1 MKRNL
6 YLKTTSIVIS
16 TFVIM
21 IMSLFTHVLNVKAE
35 GNFVVRDIATNGE
48 VTTID
53 SYATFEQAYSV
64 MLNYQ
69 NGVITHQSSLSP
81 TKIIAMTRGIAV
93 SYSFRYGSL
102 TDGVYRTNQ
111 TMTITQFATTTAN
124 QKDTYVASHYDM
136 QYINTVSYNAANGNG
151 RVHVVMAGFDGYA
164 DLHQLDLIPLV
175 YLENNLS
182 IQLGGNTFDP
192 TYEYAFTL
200 ETPQQVRY
208 VVSGNELIFQRWSFY
223 SGIIRSNVAIGLKAD
238 WMVDGAIYYSY
249 DLNTFY
255 HDRALTD
262 LAGVYYNYY
271 QYLPLRSKTNISTA
285 QLDAYLLTKKDSGLM
300 KDNANLFI
308 NAQNTYGVNALL
320 LYAIAAQESNYGTSA
335 IAIRTNNLFGINAID
350 SDPSQATTFPSVEAC
365 INDMAGWFLRR
376 YMDINDWRFF
386 GSHLGTKESGFN
398 VKYASDPYWG
408 LQIAAIAY
416 NIDRTYDLV
425 DYQYYGVGIIN
436 EYNVPIKKEANSSS
450 SNWYTSAYGAT
461 YQQDFTVILNQIE
474 NGFYQIP
481 TTNPITGGV
490 MTSLNTTRE
499 IYGFIESIGYIDT
512 SKITLLSNS
521 RYYETLGLNPITSVL
536 YPEYI
541 SDGNVL
547 KINNFSFD
555 TDGLDISGFGFNKGI
570 GILNSTNV
578 NHTLVFVNTETAIE
592 TIFDLDDDLI
602 NTTIDQTYPIKDLSF
617 GLSTFIKDNID
628 LSTLANGEYEVL
640 IRVSYNRFL
649 EPFDVN
655 INLETIPDISPT
667 TSALV
672 FSENEDKLY
681 LTVNNIIEGELAT
694 SIRAFTWGTEENSDL
709 LFLQGIAAIRGV
721 NHNNRDNISHKL
733 VIFNVEDNTEYVYE
747 LTTYSGDEL
756 STYNPDLYDGF
767 SYYYTWFSNYIDI
780 SDLPYGSYRAR
791 LVVEV
796 DSIDGYT
803 HNIATITLR
812 NPQTGNIPTIKSLDE
827 KTILTYK
834 NGKNMSRYEFYII
847 NGIQDLYHQVS
858 KPTSRITYTSLS
870 NFVVNDSVLSLKG
883 AMYLYSLDH
892 NEENLPIYKLYFIK
906 DGVIR
911 KEVEMNTV
919 TGLYD
924 ITPIVN
930 SGHDYTHSWYELND
944 IDLADLEVGEYKIF
958 ISQRS
963 GDYFDII
970 RLYDLYNRYNIDSTF
985 EGRHYTFS
993 VNTRDYYSI
1002 TLTIVND
1009 AN

>member
-6 YLKTTSIVIS
+6 YLKTTSVIIS
-16 TFVIM
+16 TIM
-21 IMSLFTHVLNVKAE
+21 IMFMSLFTHVLNVRAE
-35 GNFVVRDIATNGE
+35 GNFVVKDIATNGE

-53 SYATFEQAYSV
+53 SYATFDQAYSV

-69 NGVITHQSSLSP
+69 NGVITHQASLSP

-102 TDGVYRTNQ
+102 TDGVYKTNQ
-111 TMTITQFATTTAN
+111 TMTITQFATNILN

-136 QYINTVSYNAANGNG
+136 QYINTVSYNEANGNG

-192 TYEYAFTL
+192 NYEYAFTL
-200 ETPQQVRY
+200 EAPKQVQY
-208 VVSGNELIFQRWSFY
+208 IVSGNEVIFQRWSFY
-223 SGIIRSNVAIGLKAD
+223 SGIIRNNVAIGLKAD

-285 QLDAYLLTKKDSGLM
+285 QLNAYLLTKKDSGLM
-300 KDNANLFI
+300 KDNGNLFI

-335 IAIRTNNLFGINAID
+335 IALRTNNLFGINAID
-350 SDPSQATTFPSVEAC
+350 SDPSQATTFPDVEAC
-365 INDMAGWFLRR
+365 VNDMAGWFLRR

-425 DYQYYGVGIIN
+425 DYQYYGVGVIN
-436 EYNVPIKKEANSSS
+436 EYNVSIKKEANATSA
-450 SNWYTSAYGAT
+450 NWYTSAYGAT
-461 YQQDFTVILNQIE
+461 YQQDFTVILNQID

-541 SDGNVL
+541 TDGNVL

-555 TDGLDISGFGFNKGI
+555 TNGLDVSGFGFNKGI
-570 GILNSTNV
+570 GIFNSTNV
-578 NHTLVFVNTETAIE
+578 NHSLVFVNTETSVE
-592 TIFDLDDDLI
+592 TTFALDDDVA

-617 GLSTFIKDNID
+617 SSSTFKKDNID
-628 LSTLANGEYEVL
+628 LSSLANGEYEVL

-655 INLETIPDISPT
+655 INLETIPDISAI

-672 FSENEDKLY
+672 FSELEDKLY
-681 LTVNNIIEGELAT
+681 LAVNRKIEKQVLT
-694 SIRAFTWGTEENSDL
+694 DIDVFTWGTEEQSEL
-709 LFLQGIAAIRGV
+709 LFIQGVAALKGI
-721 NHNNRDNISHKL
+721 NHNDRDKITHRLIIYNIDTL
-733 VIFNVEDNTEYVYE
+733 EEYEYQ
-747 LTTYSGDEL
+747 LD
-756 STYNPDLYDGF
+756 TYNNNELDTYLF
-767 SYYYTWFSNYIDI
+767 SIGDDANYYYSWFSNYIDV
-780 SDLPYGSYRAR
+780 SELPIGDYRANLEVEIISSTGDLTYYGKKQLMNN
-791 LVVEV
+791 LV
-796 DSIDGYT
+796 
-803 HNIATITLR
+803 
-812 NPQTGNIPTIKSLDE
+812 GNIPVI
-827 KTILTYK
+827 KTINDKTFIINK
-834 NGKNMSRYEFYII
+834 NGRFVSRYELSII
-847 NGIQDLYHQVS
+847 DGLDEEYAQVR
-858 KPTSRITYTSLS
+858 KPTNRLT
-870 NFVVNDSVLSLKG
+870 NFNIDNFEINDSILSG
-883 AMYLYSLDH
+883 IGFMYMFYTDH
-892 NEENLPIYKLYFIK
+892 NDSQKPTYKLYFVKNGNI
-906 DGVIR
+906 VQENELSTI
-911 KEVEMNTV
+911 
-919 TGLYD
+919 TG
-924 ITPIVN
+924 P
-930 SGHDYTHSWYELND
+930 YELTSIINSIHNYSKAWFSFDD
-944 IDLADLEVGEYKIF
+944 IDLSELDEGTYDVY
-958 ISQRS
+958 ISIS
-963 GDYFDII
+963 CGDYFDII
-970 RLYDLYNRYNIDSTF
+970 QMFDYFKSINETYTNSNRIYEVVVMIKNYDKVKLIITNID
-985 EGRHYTFS
+985 
-993 VNTRDYYSI
+993 
-1002 TLTIVND
+1002 
-1009 AN
+1009 